1 LTAWSVAIAVL
12 LTELVSNVAATN
24 MLVPMVI
31 AAAKEANLSPVAPV
45 LGATLGCT
53 LAFALPIGTGPN
65 AIVYASGLVPFRQML
80 RMGVL
85 LDITSIVV
93 IWLLLRL
100 LCPLLGLA

>member
-1 LTAWSVAIAVL
+1 
-12 LTELVSNVAATN
+12 
-24 MLVPMVI
+24 
-31 AAAKEANLSPVAPV
+31 
-45 LGATLGCT
+45 
-53 LAFALPIGTGPN
+53 
-65 AIVYASGLVPFRQML
+65 ML